1 MEADRHPI
9 CAIILQLIV
18 TGLLMLCFGWR
29 RNRFGYLVSVGIEYF
44 PISTNVKAKKKPV
57 ERPPPSPT
65 STNFILNSILKQCLD

>member
-57 ERPPPSPT
+57 ERPPPPRPPAPIS
-65 STNFILNSILKQCLD
+65 F